1 MFRTMIFRPIQ
12 KKTPAR
18 AVRARDRDLPHVVKG
33 TPTAEDDFNNMV
45 MHAVR
50 SGDVEPVILR
60 ARTDKCLVGR
70 WWRAH
75 VYGHA
80 RDRTLDWVA
89 RTNARCKKGNILGKT
104 RSLRITEVHS
114 SCDNDWFRSFAYYI
128 EDKHVGSV
136 TLRNSVECPIN
147 IIFI

>member
-1 MFRTMIFRPIQ
+1 MIFRPIQ
-12 KKTPAR
+12 KKTPAQ
-18 AVRARDRDLPHVVKG
+18 AVRARDRDLPCVIKR
-33 TPTAEDDFNNMV
+33 TPTAEEDFNYMV
-45 MHAVR
+45 MHAVG

-60 ARTDKCLVGR
+60 ARADKCLVGR

-75 VYGHA
+75 VNGHG
-80 RDRTLDWVA
+80 RDRTSDWVA
-89 RTNARCKKGNILGKT
+89 RTNARCKNVRLGKT

-128 EDKHVGSV
+128 EDRHVGSV

>member
-1 MFRTMIFRPIQ
+1 MIFRPIQ

-18 AVRARDRDLPHVVKG
+18 AVSVRDRDLPCAIQRAR
-33 TPTAEDDFNNMV
+33 TPTAEQDFNYMV
-45 MHAVR
+45 MHAVG

-60 ARTDKCLVGR
+60 ARTDKCLVAR

-75 VYGHA
+75 VNGHG
-80 RDRTLDWVA
+80 RDRTSDWVA

-114 SCDNDWFRSFAYYI
+114 SCDSDWFRSFAYYI

-136 TLRNSVECPIN
+136 TLRNTAECPIN